1 MRRTWPAWLLCA
13 AALAAEL
20 PVDYKTELREQPG
33 RYLVRATRVVI
44 DGDSPLA
51 GFAVSLMDGE
61 REQAVRRFLAEV
73 EQAAPGESMCV
84 FDHRPLVSIASETL
98 ISVYA
103 TEYLYLGGVQGESR
117 ILSYNFARRAGL
129 PARLELA
136 DLFREGIDPRR
147 RVEPALLAL
156 LREHPSAD
164 WVRDG
169 TVTSLPP
176 EALESFV
183 ITRTAVSWLLGAEQ
197 VGPRPSG
204 LVVLKLP
211 LAELRAE
218 LDPAGPLRELLA
230 AQEP

>member
-1 MRRTWPAWLLCA
+1 MRRAWPAWLLCA

-33 RYLVRATRVVI
+33 RCLVRATRVVI
-44 DGDSPLA
+44 GGESPLA

-61 REQAVRRFLAEV
+61 REQAERRFLAEV
-73 EQAAPGESMCV
+73 EQAPEEATCV

-117 ILSYNFARRAGL
+117 ILAYNFARRAGL
-129 PARLELA
+129 PARLELS
-136 DLFREGIDPRR
+136 DLFRDGTDPRG

-169 TVTSLPP
+169 TVTELPP

-183 ITRTAVSWLLGAEQ
+183 ITRTAISWLLGAEL

-211 LAELRAE
+211 LAELRDA